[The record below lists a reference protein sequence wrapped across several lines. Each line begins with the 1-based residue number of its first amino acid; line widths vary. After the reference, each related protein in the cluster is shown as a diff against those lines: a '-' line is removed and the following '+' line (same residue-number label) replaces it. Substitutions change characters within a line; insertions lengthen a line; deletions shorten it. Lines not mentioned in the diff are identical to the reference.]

1 MRASREHLDGLSRLH
16 RIVET
21 GERRAVFRQAMA
33 TLAGEAAELRPV
45 PLEGHDP
52 SRLRESTGMALASG
66 FFDDLGWLAP
76 AHAAAALYEL
86 AGALPTSDE
95 KRELGRRVLRA
106 LHDGNAAT
114 FTLVATQLA
123 SGSRRGLSGSAVRAR
138 VALALDLPF
147 GSGIRADALALAL
160 IARRDLSEEW
170 LVTPSTGSLPSR
182 RLASR
187 LLERAAREA
196 ARRASTGDQ
205 GALDIFERPRVQ
217 QASARLLADREPL
230 VWRHVATAR
239 GLLAQAI
246 PRFAVEIDESLHP
259 SLSPTEWR
267 RGAASLASTIALDPE
282 RALRRCNDVLDGKL
296 MQSDRGI
303 ASAMVLGIARAA
315 EAEPEAAEQLL
326 NTLVRSGG
334 LDAIESLIEI
344 RAERVGGE
352 LGEWAARLALARL
365 REDSMAR
372 LDGDDG
378 REALL
383 RALDSELRL
392 REERQ
397 DQAPTLRERLDDAKA
412 AFVETDARSAF
423 IKAGHVL
430 RAAEETVHRLES
442 SGEDEREGRIESF
455 LRLRELDVALLESS
469 TLADLLHLGE
479 RGIGSAARALD
490 DVFGRLTSYLIERE
504 REPIREGEPIPH
516 LTLRARRMRTLL
528 HLVDADGGHTDERTP
543 ELRERRLRTT
553 RFLLCRAKSDVTS
566 PLRRIVDAS
575 VARACDALLREE
587 IGELSDVLI
596 TAATHL
602 RNKKDLET
610 VAEATMITETADM
623 FLAYATLIE
632 QLESDATTRRRQ
644 AAPLASAIGALR
656 ELVRQL
662 PSASSPR
669 LEAMRDA
676 LLGFTDALETIAES
690 GSLSELAGESEGA
703 PSALAELGD
712 AAIGLARLVA
722 GARRRLGEELPENTL
737 NLGAELRA
745 LDQLVMHACRA
756 FEETPPRSEDAAF
769 DPDTI
774 GSAIETAS
782 AALHIHLPMH
792 LAEIAT
798 RVLTQIATLPAVGER
813 RAKPA
818 RQASRGR
825 EAALPAWLPPSR
837 TMGGFYVLRALGSGA
852 VGSVFVA
859 RRSEDRNNERAPRFA
874 LKVPEYAGSAARTL
888 SEEEFLQL
896 FREEAGALLAV
907 PSHANL
913 AKLVTFDAGARPKP
927 ILVMELV
934 EGPTLERLIGSGA
947 LDMERALRVLDGIAR
962 GLRAMHDVGVG
973 HLDIKPSNVILRD
986 PDGPGPALEAAVL
999 VDFGLAGRKLR
1010 PGCATSNYGA
1020 PEVWGLCPDG
1030 HVARPMAADI
1040 YAFGC
1045 LAYEVLTGKT
1055 LFTADSDL
1063 AIITAHLQH
1072 DGNVANLE
1080 ALVEMNR
1087 ELAPLVEALRGA
1099 LRQDPRQRMS
1109 IEQLHRAIT
1118 AATPALARMHWPLP
1132 GIALAA

>member
-33 TLAGEAAELRPV
+33 TLAGAAAELRPV

-52 SRLRESTGMALASG
+52 GQLRESTGMALASG

-86 AGALPTSDE
+86 AGALPSSDE

-160 IARRDLSEEW
+160 IARRDLAEEW

-196 ARRASTGDQ
+196 ARRASAGDQ
-205 GALDIFERPRVQ
+205 GPLAIFDRPRVQ

-239 GLLAQAI
+239 GLLAEAI
-246 PRFAVEIDESLHP
+246 PRFAVEIEESLHP
-259 SLSPTEWR
+259 SLTPTEWR

-282 RALRRCNDVLDGKL
+282 RALRRSSAVLSGKL

-326 NTLVRSGG
+326 SKLVRSGG

-344 RAERVGGE
+344 RSERVGGE

-383 RALDSELRL
+383 LALDSDLRL

-397 DQAPTLRERLDDAKA
+397 DQAPTLRERLEDAKA
-412 AFVETDARSAF
+412 AFVENDARSAYT
-423 IKAGHVL
+423 KAGHVL
-430 RAAEETVHRLES
+430 RAVEETVHRLES
-442 SGEDEREGRIESF
+442 SRDDEREGRIESF
-455 LRLRELDVALLESS
+455 LRLRELDIALLESS
-469 TLADLLHLGE
+469 TLGDLLQLGE

-504 REPIREGEPIPH
+504 REPILEGENIPH
-516 LTLRARRMRTLL
+516 LTLRVRRMRTLL
-528 HLVDADGGHTDERTP
+528 HLVDADGGHTDERTS
-543 ELRERRLRTT
+543 ELRERRLRAT
-553 RFLLCRAKSDVTS
+553 RFLLGRAHSDVDS
-566 PLRRIVDAS
+566 PLRRIADAS

-596 TAATHL
+596 AAATHL
-602 RNKKDLET
+602 RNEKDLAT
-610 VAEATMITETADM
+610 VAEATMIPETAEV
-623 FLAYATLIE
+623 FRAYAALIE
-632 QLESDATTRRRQ
+632 RLESTDGARTRSGTSLP
-644 AAPLASAIGALR
+644 AALGALR
-656 ELVRQL
+656 ELIRHL

-676 LLGFTDALETIAES
+676 LLSFTDALETVVES
-690 GSLSELAGESEGA
+690 DSLSELAGESEGA
-703 PSALAELGD
+703 PSAATELGD
-712 AAIGLARLVA
+712 ASVGLARLVA
-722 GARRRLGEELPENTL
+722 GARRRLGEELPQAPM
-737 NLGAELRA
+737 NLGHELRSV
-745 LDQLVMHACRA
+745 DQLVMHAIRA
-756 FEETPPRSEDAAF
+756 SEDASSKSDDSALDPDAF
-769 DPDTI
+769 DAAID
-774 GSAIETAS
+774 SACEAMR
-782 AALHIHLPMH
+782 AHLPAH
-792 LAEIAT
+792 LAELAS
-798 RVLTQIATLPAVGER
+798 RVLTRLKSLPAVGPR

-818 RQASRGR
+818 RQAHRVR
-825 EAALPAWLPPSR
+825 EPALPAWLPPSR

-859 RRSEDRNNERAPRFA
+859 RRSEDRSNERAPKFA

-907 PSHANL
+907 PSHPNL

-934 EGPTLERLIGSGA
+934 EGPTLERLIESGA
-947 LDMERALRVLDGIAR
+947 LDMERALRVIDGIAR

-1020 PEVWGLCPDG
+1020 PEVWGLCPEG
-1030 HVARPMAADI
+1030 HIARPMAADV

-1055 LFTADSDL
+1055 LFAADSDL

-1072 DGNVANLE
+1072 DGDLANLD
-1080 ALVEMNR
+1080 ALIEMNR
-1087 ELAPLVEALRGA
+1087 ELAPLVTALRGA
-1099 LRQDPRQRMS
+1099 LRQDPRKRMT
-1109 IEQLHRAIT
+1109 IEQMQGAI
-1118 AATPALARMHWPLP
+1118 AAAAPALARMHWPLP
-1132 GIALAA
+1132 GVALAA